1 MNSICNYFKN
11 KKITVMGLGLLG
23 RGVGDAKF
31 LAQCGAKLIVT
42 DLKTKEQLKS
52 SIAKLKKFP
61 GIKYRLD
68 EHRLEDFRNRNFILK
83 AAGVPLDSPF
93 IAEARKNKIPVE
105 MSASLFA
112 RLSKATIVG
121 ITGTRGKSTT
131 THLIHHVLKES
142 GRNAFLGGNVKGVS
156 TLAFLG
162 KVKSSDIAV
171 LELDSWQ
178 LQGFGESKISPHI
191 SVFTNLLPDH
201 LNYYKGDPPASQ
213 ARLPVRQSEA
223 AKARALRAGMKQ
235 YFADKANIF
244 RFQTKN
250 DFAVVGKEI
259 AKRIKTRGK
268 KIIAKPI
275 PLSWKFNLPG
285 SHNKENGG
293 LAVEALK
300 VLGISEK
307 EIKNGLASFP
317 GVPGRLELIR
327 ELRRI
332 KFYNDTT
339 STTPDAGKMA
349 LKALGNKNEL
359 ILIMGGADKKLDM
372 SSLIKMIPKY
382 CKKVVLLPGTGTDNL
397 PANFKNKCIQV
408 KTLKEAVSTA
418 ILSAQ
423 KGDTILLSP
432 GFASFGLFK
441 NEFDRGDKFNKIVK
455 SLK

>member
-1 MNSICNYFKN
+1 MASYKEYFKN

-23 RGVGDAKF
+23 RGVGDTKF
-31 LAQCGAKLIVT
+31 LAECGAKLIIT
-42 DLKTKEQLKS
+42 DLKIKEQLKS

-61 GIKYRLD
+61 GIKYRLG
-68 EHRLEDFRNRNFILK
+68 EHRLEDFRNRDFILK

-112 RLSKATIVG
+112 RLSGATIVG

-156 TLAFLG
+156 TLSFL
-162 KVKSSDIAV
+162 KKIKPNDIAI

-201 LNYYKGDPPASQ
+201 LNYYKGD
-213 ARLPVRQSEA
+213 
-223 AKARALRAGMKQ
+223 MKQ
-235 YFADKANIF
+235 YFADKANTF
-244 RFQTKN
+244 RFQKKG
-250 DFAVVGKEI
+250 DFTVAGKGI
-259 AKRIKTRGK
+259 AERIKTKGK
-268 KIIAKPI
+268 KISAKPI
-275 PLSWKFNLPG
+275 PPSWKFNLPG
-285 SHNKENGG
+285 SHNRENAG

-300 VLGISEK
+300 LLGISEK
-307 EIKNGLASFP
+307 EIRNGLASFP

-327 ELRRI
+327 ELRGI
-332 KFYNDTT
+332 KIYNDTT
-339 STTPDAGKMA
+339 STTPDAGRIA
-349 LKALGNKNEL
+349 LKALGNKNKL

-372 SSLIKMIPKY
+372 FSLIKMIPNY
-382 CKKVVLLPGTGTDNL
+382 CKKVILLPGTGTDKL
-397 PANFKNKCIQV
+397 PVKFKDKCIQANN
-408 KTLKEAVSTA
+408 LKQAVNSAVSNA
-418 ILSAQ
+418 K

-455 SLK
+455 NLK

>member
-1 MNSICNYFKN
+1 MAPHKEYFKN

-31 LAQCGAKLIVT
+31 LAERGAKLIVT

-52 SIAKLKKFP
+52 SLNKLKKFKN
-61 GIKYRLD
+61 IKYRLG
-68 EHRLEDFRNRNFILK
+68 EHRLEDFRNRDFILK

-93 IAEARKNKIPVE
+93 IAEARKNKIPTCPQRLNKQACDGGRVE
-105 MSASLFA
+105 MSSSLFA
-112 RLSKATIVG
+112 RLSNAMIIG

-131 THLIHHVLKES
+131 THLIHHILKQAGRSVL
-142 GRNAFLGGNVKGVS
+142 LGGNVKGVS
-156 TLAFLG
+156 TLSFLKTVRPG
-162 KVKSSDIAV
+162 DIAV

-201 LNYYKGDPPASQ
+201 LNYYKGNI
-213 ARLPVRQSEA
+213 
-223 AKARALRAGMKQ
+223 KK

-244 RFQTKN
+244 KFQKKS
-250 DFAVVGKEI
+250 DFAIAGKGI
-259 AKRIKTRGK
+259 AGKIKTKGK
-268 KIIAKPI
+268 KIIAQPI

-285 SHNKENGG
+285 SHNRENAG
-293 LAVEALK
+293 LAVAALK
-300 VLGISEK
+300 VLGLSEK
-307 EIKNGLASFP
+307 EIKSGLASFK

-327 ELRRI
+327 ELHGI

-339 STTPDAGKMA
+339 STTPDAAKAA
-349 LKALGNKNEL
+349 LKALGNKNKL

-372 SSLIKMIPKY
+372 LSLIKMIPNS
-382 CKKVVLLPGTGTDNL
+382 CKKAILLPGTGTDNL
-397 PANFKNKCIQV
+397 PEKFKNKCVQA
-408 KTLKEAVSTA
+408 KTLKQA
-418 ILSAQ
+418 IDSAISSAQ

-441 NEFDRGDKFNKIVK
+441 NEFDRGDKFNKIVRN
-455 SLK
+455 LK